1 MIALKMRAALTGL
14 LRFANNTP
22 MLLGMLIFAILGVL
36 CVYVLDNTVAGMFA
50 LSNIITLVCWRIYQ
64 IT

>member
-1 MIALKMRAALTGL
+1 MKTTLTWL

-22 MLLGMLIFAILGVL
+22 ILLGMLIFAILGVL

-50 LSNIITLVCWRIYQ
+50 LANIVTLVCWRIYQ
-64 IT
+64 LT